1 MHLTQSRIAVLGT
14 NVQSRLVY
22 LYLSKALGHGH
33 FWGGVGGVTN
43 WEGRYAGYSS
53 GSVVPPPRSVTGW
66 WSCVS
71 WYSVRVRVVNRILF
85 GEHVVLIYVR
95 ASGQLYFSNV
105 QTLLSANTTLRY
117 RSSRPSACSWMRKTK
132 DPDLLCRCLSLTV
145 PVDRPQTPPLL
156 IPKYFTHGVNDRA
169 PVMKAYDDILHAVCS
184 DGDGPP
190 KLGAP

>member
-1 MHLTQSRIAVLGT
+1 MYTKTPKKLKGNLKKLKTKNLKPFFLNNLYAFDAKSDRGMGT

-105 QTLLSANTTLRY
+105 YKRYYQPIPRCATGLAVHPLVPGCGKQKTLIY
-117 RSSRPSACSWMRKTK
+117 FV
-132 DPDLLCRCLSLTV
+132 DVCR
-145 PVDRPQTPPLL
+145 
-156 IPKYFTHGVNDRA
+156 
-169 PVMKAYDDILHAVCS
+169 
-184 DGDGPP
+184 
-190 KLGAP
+190 